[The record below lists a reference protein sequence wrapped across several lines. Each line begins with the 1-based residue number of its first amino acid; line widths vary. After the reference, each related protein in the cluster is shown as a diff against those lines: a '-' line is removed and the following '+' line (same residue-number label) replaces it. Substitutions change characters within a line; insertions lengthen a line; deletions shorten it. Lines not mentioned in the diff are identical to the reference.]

1 MIPKANGKLRKLG
14 IPTIADRVVQASL
27 KLVLEPI
34 FEADFKPCSY
44 GFRPNRRAQDA
55 ISEIHLFASRPS
67 NYQWVLECDI
77 KACFD
82 EISHTALMDRLRA
95 RIKDK
100 RICAL
105 VKAFLK
111 SGVLTEL
118 GDREDTLTG
127 TPQGGILSPL
137 LANIALSALDDHF
150 DRQWHQDMG
159 TSRQR
164 AKRKAKGLGTWRL
177 IRYADD
183 FVLMVTG
190 DRHHAEALR
199 EEVSAVL
206 APLGLRL
213 APEKTRVVHIDEGFT
228 FLGFDIRRLRKRGTS
243 KQYVYTTPSR
253 KAIQAIK
260 DKVSAKTYRSTRHQD
275 LDELIRS
282 LNRSLAGWANY
293 FRHGVSKAVFSAV
306 DSHAWLRLM
315 RWIRR
320 KYEGKHRLGMK
331 ELRNRFCDKGW
342 RFAWNGV
349 VFTGA
354 SSVAVTRYR
363 YRGSNIPTPWTPAPA
378 APHHR
383 QLTSGKG
390 TWSAGCAERPHAGCG
405 QAARGNDR
413 RKRRHRARGPTS
425 PRGSPT
431 SGTRAARRRGRSPA
445 EELQLFL
452 DYADDQVDRAV
463 RAKRKGALAAYRDAT
478 LVQGHLRLGAQEDRV
493 GAARCGGLGPQPGG
507 AAVRPVRDAARPL
520 RQGQAGPAAA
530 APQRRLGDGVGGGGG
545 GRLRGERPPEVRL
558 RRPPGAVADRARRP
572 SPAAGDQRPVRGLP
586 GLPSACQRRWS
597 STACGMPMSRT

>member
-1 MIPKANGKLRKLG
+1 MSEEALVNTGAVAWPDDFTASVMVRRMQAKLHRWAGEDPSRRFGDLFNLVYDPAFLVHAWERGSTNKGARTPGVDKATAARIETWIGVGVFLGQIRDSLKSGGFAPVEVRQVMIPKANGKLRKLG

-34 FEADFKPCSY
+34 FEADFQPCSY

-55 ISEIHLFASRPS
+55 ISEIHLFASRPR

-82 EISHTALMDRLRA
+82 EISHTALMDRLRV

-100 RICAL
+100 RVCAL

-111 SGVLTEL
+111 SGVFTEL

-150 DRQWHQDMG
+150 ARQWHQEMG

-164 AKRKAKGLGTWRL
+164 ANRKAKSLGSWRL

-183 FVLMVTG
+183 FVLMVNG

-199 EEVSAVL
+199 EEVAAVL

-228 FLGFDIRRLRKRGTS
+228 FLGFDIRRMRKRGTQ
-243 KQYVYTTPSR
+243 KYYVYTTPSR
-253 KAIQAIK
+253 QAIQAIK
-260 DKVSAKTYRSTRHQD
+260 AKVSARTYRSTRHQD

-293 FRHGVSKAVFSAV
+293 FRHGVSKATFSAV
-306 DSHAWLRLM
+306 DSHTWLRLM

-320 KYEGKHRLGMK
+320 KYEGKH
-331 ELRNRFCDKGW
+331 
-342 RFAWNGV
+342 
-349 VFTGA
+349 
-354 SSVAVTRYR
+354 
-363 YRGSNIPTPWTPAPA
+363 
-378 APHHR
+378 
-383 QLTSGKG
+383 
-390 TWSAGCAERPHAGCG
+390 
-405 QAARGNDR
+405 
-413 RKRRHRARGPTS
+413 
-425 PRGSPT
+425 
-431 SGTRAARRRGRSPA
+431 
-445 EELQLFL
+445 
-452 DYADDQVDRAV
+452 
-463 RAKRKGALAAYRDAT
+463 
-478 LVQGHLRLGAQEDRV
+478 
-493 GAARCGGLGPQPGG
+493 
-507 AAVRPVRDAARPL
+507 
-520 RQGQAGPAAA
+520 
-530 APQRRLGDGVGGGGG
+530 
-545 GRLRGERPPEVRL
+545 
-558 RRPPGAVADRARRP
+558 
-572 SPAAGDQRPVRGLP
+572 
-586 GLPSACQRRWS
+586 
-597 STACGMPMSRT
+597 

>member
-1 MIPKANGKLRKLG
+1 MGKGGSVSDREETVMPEDAPGNPGAGRMEARPARQEAVYRPVREMQAKLHRWAGEDPSRRFGDLFNLVYDPDFLAEAWLRVKKNKGSRTPGIDGATVASIENRPGGVGVFLEHIRAALKSGEYRPEPVRQVMIPKKSGKLRKLG
-14 IPTIADRVVQASL
+14 ITTVADRVVQAAL

-34 FEADFKPCSY
+34 FEADFQPCSY

-100 RICAL
+100 RILRL

-150 DRQWHQDMG
+150 ARQWHQDMG
-159 TSRQR
+159 TSKQR

-190 DRHHAEALR
+190 DQCHAEALR

-228 FLGFDIRRLRKRGTS
+228 FLGFDIRRMRKRGTQ
-243 KQYVYTTPSR
+243 KHYVYTRPSR
-253 KAIQAIK
+253 KAVQAIK
-260 DKVSAKTYRSTRHQD
+260 DKLTAKTYRSTRHMG
-275 LDELIRS
+275 LDELITS

-293 FRHGVSKAVFSAV
+293 FRYGVSKAVFSAV
-306 DSHAWLRLM
+306 DSH
-315 RWIRR
+315 
-320 KYEGKHRLGMK
+320 
-331 ELRNRFCDKGW
+331 
-342 RFAWNGV
+342 
-349 VFTGA
+349 
-354 SSVAVTRYR
+354 
-363 YRGSNIPTPWTPAPA
+363 
-378 APHHR
+378 
-383 QLTSGKG
+383 
-390 TWSAGCAERPHAGCG
+390 
-405 QAARGNDR
+405 
-413 RKRRHRARGPTS
+413 
-425 PRGSPT
+425 
-431 SGTRAARRRGRSPA
+431 
-445 EELQLFL
+445 
-452 DYADDQVDRAV
+452 
-463 RAKRKGALAAYRDAT
+463 
-478 LVQGHLRLGAQEDRV
+478 
-493 GAARCGGLGPQPGG
+493 
-507 AAVRPVRDAARPL
+507 
-520 RQGQAGPAAA
+520 
-530 APQRRLGDGVGGGGG
+530 
-545 GRLRGERPPEVRL
+545 
-558 RRPPGAVADRARRP
+558 
-572 SPAAGDQRPVRGLP
+572 
-586 GLPSACQRRWS
+586 
-597 STACGMPMSRT
+597 